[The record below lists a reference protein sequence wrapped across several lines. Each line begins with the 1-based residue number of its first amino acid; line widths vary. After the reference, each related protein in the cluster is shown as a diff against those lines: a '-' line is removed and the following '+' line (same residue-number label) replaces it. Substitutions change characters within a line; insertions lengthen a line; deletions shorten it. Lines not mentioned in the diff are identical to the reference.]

1 MWINY
6 ITRFSH
12 PTHTALHRNT
22 YAGMKTAWGRPS
34 ALPCD
39 RSAAVRQERATKT
52 GATAQIQKFH
62 NATIKMGFIFIYI
75 FIISI
80 SNNFVGISGGRGC
93 GSMEERGVS
102 YRKQWIRRNQNTVQH
117 GVQQVENVCSSASK
131 NTSRLLQIH
140 TSCAIAKFLPSWWDP
155 KVTHSEGKNSYKRE
169 QETRE
174 KRLSLDQPFPKR
186 TQKTRY
192 IRIKHSH
199 ARLCLNDT

>member
-1 MWINY
+1 M
-6 ITRFSH
+6 
-12 PTHTALHRNT
+12 
-22 YAGMKTAWGRPS
+22 RPS
-34 ALPCD
+34 IRAALRPQR
-39 RSAAVRQERATKT
+39 RSAAGACNKDGGDGANTKIS
-52 GATAQIQKFH
+52 QCH
-62 NATIKMGFIFIYI
+62 NKNGVHIYIYI